1 MTHSESSP
9 LGGTGGGIS
18 VILCTYNGAAY
29 LRPQLDSLL
38 AQTLLPDEILI
49 HDDGSTDATLAIAE
63 EYAARH
69 PFIRIVSN
77 TGAHGINPN
86 FFAALRAA
94 RGEYIA
100 ICDQDDLWESTK
112 LEKQM
117 SRIAE
122 KGMIACLSQPFSD
135 DGRPVSTDTRPAN
148 LSPLRMMY
156 VGMIPG
162 HTMLIH
168 RSLLD
173 YVPRGLF
180 FMYDLQLQ
188 LVAALLG
195 CITVVPE
202 VLVHQRRHPQAST
215 YLAPQSKLQMLRLA
229 ISSYSEL
236 RPQVRR
242 RFHEWELFLASPE
255 AKALPVPPEVREMV
269 HLQQGSGFL
278 NYLRLTRF
286 CLRHRHEILPSTQI
300 RGLRAALFALA
311 FPLTCVNYYRYFKTR
326 PLTPP

>member
-1 MTHSESSP
+1 MR
-9 LGGTGGGIS
+9 LS
-18 VILCTYNGAAY
+18 VVLCTYNGAAY

-49 HDDGSTDATLAIAE
+49 HDDGSTDDTLAIAR

-69 PFIRIVSN
+69 PFIRIVSH
-77 TGAHGINPN
+77 AAPHGINPN
-86 FFAALRAA
+86 FFAALQAA
-94 RGEYIA
+94 QGEYIA
-100 ICDQDDLWESTK
+100 ICDQDDLWEPTK

-117 SRIAE
+117 AALQTAQAAHPE
-122 KGMIACLSQPFSD
+122 AALPLLCACLSRPFSD
-135 DGRPVSTDTRPAN
+135 DGRPVNADSRPAN

-168 RSLLD
+168 RSLLS

-188 LVAALLG
+188 IAAALLG
-195 CITVVPE
+195 SLVVVPE

-215 YLAPQSKLQMLRLA
+215 YLAPQSKLQMLHLA
-229 ISSYSEL
+229 LASYGKL

-255 AKALPVPPEVREMV
+255 AQALPVPAEVENMV
-269 HLQQGSGFL
+269 CLQQGRGLL
-278 NYLRLTRF
+278 NYLRLTCF
-286 CLRHRHEILPSTQI
+286 CLRHRHDILPTTDI
-300 RGLRAALFALA
+300 RGLRAILFALA
-311 FPLTCVNYYRYFKTR
+311 FPLTCVNYYRYFLNSK
-326 PLTPP
+326 

>member
-1 MTHSESSP
+1 MR
-9 LGGTGGGIS
+9 LS
-18 VILCTYNGAAY
+18 VVLCTYNGATY

-49 HDDGSTDATLAIAE
+49 HDDGSTDDTLAIAR
-63 EYAARH
+63 EYAARL
-69 PFIRIVSN
+69 PFIRIISHS
-77 TGAHGINPN
+77 GPHGINPN

-94 RGEYIA
+94 QGNYIG
-100 ICDQDDLWESTK
+100 ICDQDDLWEPTK

-117 SRIAE
+117 AALQSSQTPNPEAALPLLV
-122 KGMIACLSQPFSD
+122 ACLSRPFSD
-135 DGRPVSTDTRPAN
+135 DGRPVNTDSRPAN

-168 RSLLD
+168 RSLLS

-195 CITVVPE
+195 SLVVVPE

-215 YLAPQSKLQMLRLA
+215 YLAPQSKFQMLRLA
-229 ISSYSEL
+229 LSSYGQL

-255 AKALPVPPEVREMV
+255 AQALPVPAEVEKMV
-269 HLQQGSGFL
+269 CLQQGRGLL
-278 NYLRLTRF
+278 NYLRLAHF
-286 CLRHRHEILPSTQI
+286 CLRHRHDILPTTDI
-300 RGLRAALFALA
+300 RGLRAVLFALA
-311 FPLTCVNYYRYFKTR
+311 FPLTCVNYYRYFLNSK
-326 PLTPP
+326 